1 MEIKDAINEIN
12 KDYNFPGLNKL
23 IKLVQSKYD
32 FSKDDIIKSVKS
44 DTNAQLVAPKLPA
57 KSQGHIVSLT
67 PNELMQMDLFDLQ
80 RFRKSNIINKKTYLY
95 IYVVID
101 VFSRYV
107 YAEPLENKTD
117 TVVLE
122 AFEKLYN
129 KIMDKQK
136 PLKIMK
142 QKTKSYAIHQIISDN
157 EGSFQS
163 NIFEK
168 YLIEKNI
175 ILTMNASNDH
185 HVLGIIDNFAKRLKT
200 ILKKTFLFNNSTN
213 WINVLD
219 NIIKIYNN
227 TPHSALNGLSPE
239 QAMKPENYIS
249 IQQINMNKMENNKRI
264 TDLKIDDKVRK
275 YSLFKKSIS
284 KPSITPAF
292 SDEVYYV
299 IKVDGSTVYLN
310 DGSKNKR
317 YNLLHVPDDTEIT
330 NNKTKNVITQLLKPK
345 GK

>member
-23 IKLVQSKYD
+23 IKLVQSKQD

-57 KSQGHIVSLT
+57 KSQGHIVSLA

-136 PLKIMK
+136 PLKVMK
-142 QKTKSYAIHQIISDN
+142 EKTKSYAIHQIISDN

-185 HVLGIIDNFAKRLKT
+185 HVLGIIDNFALRLKT
-200 ILKKTFLFNNSTN
+200 ILKKTFLLNFNMK
-213 WINVLD
+213 L
-219 NIIKIYNN
+219 IY
-227 TPHSALNGLSPE
+227 
-239 QAMKPENYIS
+239 
-249 IQQINMNKMENNKRI
+249 
-264 TDLKIDDKVRK
+264 
-275 YSLFKKSIS
+275 
-284 KPSITPAF
+284 
-292 SDEVYYV
+292 
-299 IKVDGSTVYLN
+299 
-310 DGSKNKR
+310 
-317 YNLLHVPDDTEIT
+317 
-330 NNKTKNVITQLLKPK
+330 
-345 GK
+345 